1 MELRN
6 PFGDGTAGER
16 IVEIPV
22 KGVDIVLEIVVHEIM
37 GKCPVYKVGDR
48 ITIDDPEIVLERTD
62 ALCIHSW
69 FAHFQGVFREFCD
82 QPGINIWMET

>member
-1 MELRN
+1 LELRN

-62 ALCIHSW
+62 AFMHTCFRKYFALC
-69 FAHFQGVFREFCD
+69 FDF
-82 QPGINIWMET
+82 GI